1 MYKRVAVIISMIFF
15 GCFALPGQELA
26 HIRIDGI
33 NSSYDEHSP
42 MLSPDGQTLYFT
54 RVGHPANIGGVL
66 DKGDIWYSEKTG
78 NGWSQPVH
86 AGADLN
92 HPGLNGVVGFSAD
105 GQRMYLLNFFD
116 PEGRGISKLKN
127 GISVSSLK
135 DGAWGVPEKLPIQF
149 FSNESAHISATIS
162 KDEKVIIMAIQSY
175 ETEGNEDLYISF
187 KGENGEWSQPKN
199 MGNVLNTYAQEWVP
213 FLSSDMKSLYFTSN
227 GHGGAGGRD
236 IFMSERKSDSSWMEW
251 TRPQNLGKALNTVGA
266 EQGLSFV
273 GGDEIAYFSST
284 QNSEGFGDIFA
295 YSMADDIPAAEVIE
309 ITPPVVQPEEEKTEE
324 VVAEKAEENTSI
336 EKSEEVIAEE
346 KKEQE
351 VIEKPKEQ
359 VKEEVVI
366 PVEEPKKQVIMVF
379 EVLDN
384 RTEELINADVVLT
397 YNGEERTI
405 NTAELASPKKR
416 FELTLEEGTD
426 LKVSIELGGYL
437 KYQKLF
443 KAGEASANSS
453 DGVERLLLTREEVG
467 TTVEIE
473 NILFNRARSSFANPE
488 EATKQ
493 IDELIQLMKDN
504 PGMAIRLEG
513 HTDNRGDEKLLQ
525 ELSEERVK
533 TVRDYML
540 SKGIDGNRI
549 EYVGYGGTRPL
560 SDNKSPEGIEINRRV
575 EFVIIK

>member
-1 MYKRVAVIISMIFF
+1 MYKRVAIIISMIFS
-15 GCFALPGQELA
+15 GCFAISGQELA

-66 DKGDIWYSEKTG
+66 DQGDIWYSQKTA

-86 AGADLN
+86 AGSSLN
-92 HPGLNGVVGFSAD
+92 HPGLNGVVGFSAN

-135 DGAWGVPEKLPIQF
+135 DGVWTVPEKLPIQF

-175 ETEGNEDLYISF
+175 ETEGNEDLYISY
-187 KGENGEWSQPKN
+187 KEADGQWSQPKN

-227 GHGGAGGRD
+227 GHGGSGGRD
-236 IFMSERKSDSSWMEW
+236 IFMSERKSDSSWVDW
-251 TRPQNLGKALNTVGA
+251 TTPRNLGEALNTVGA
-266 EQGLSFV
+266 EQGLSFI
-273 GGDEIAYFSST
+273 GGDEVAYFSST

-295 YSMADDIPAAEVIE
+295 YSMADGIPEAEAIE
-309 ITPPVVQPEEEKTEE
+309 VTVPVDQPEEEKTEE
-324 VVAEKAEENTSI
+324 VVEKKGEENTGE
-336 EKSEEVIAEE
+336 EKSEEVVAKG
-346 KKEQE
+346 KKEE
-351 VIEKPKEQ
+351 AVIEKPKEE
-359 VKEEVVI
+359 VKEALAI
-366 PVEEPKKQVIMVF
+366 PIEAPKKQILMIF

-384 RTEELINADVVLT
+384 RTEAPIDADVVLT
-397 YNGEERTI
+397 YNGQERTI
-405 NTAELASPKKR
+405 KTADIASPSKH

-443 KAGEASANSS
+443 KAGEASANAAN
-453 DGVERLLLTREEVG
+453 GIERLLLTREEVG

-473 NILFNRARSSFANPE
+473 NILFNRARASFANPE

-540 SKGIDGNRI
+540 SKGIDGSRI
-549 EYVGYGGTRPL
+549 DYVGYGGTKPL

>member
-1 MYKRVAVIISMIFF
+1 MYKRVAVITLLMFF
-15 GCFALPGQELA
+15 GCFALTGQELA

-54 RVGHPANIGGVL
+54 RAGHPANIGGVL
-66 DKGDIWYSEKTG
+66 DQGDIWLSQKTS

-86 AGADLN
+86 AGAAIN

-127 GISVSSLK
+127 GISVSTVK
-135 DGAWGVPEKLPIQF
+135 GGVWGVPEKLAIQF
-149 FSNESAHISATIS
+149 FSNESSHISATIS

-187 KGENGEWSQPKN
+187 KEENGEWTQPKN

-213 FLSSDMKSLYFTSN
+213 FLSDDMKSLYFTSN
-227 GHGGAGGRD
+227 GHGGIGGRD
-236 IFMSERKSDSSWMEW
+236 VFLSERQSDDSWLEW
-251 TRPQNLGKALNTVGA
+251 STPRNLGEGFNTVGA
-266 EQGLSFV
+266 EQGLSFIS
-273 GGDEIAYFSST
+273 GDELAYFSST
-284 QNSEGFGDIFA
+284 QNSEGFGDVFA
-295 YSMADDIPAAEVIE
+295 YSMPESIPEAEEVEVI
-309 ITPPVVQPEEEKTEE
+309 TPVVQPENDKAEE
-324 VVAEKAEENTSI
+324 VVVEE
-336 EKSEEVIAEE
+336 EE
-346 KKEQE
+346 KKEE
-351 VIEKPKEQ
+351 EKPKEE
-359 VKEEVVI
+359 VKEEVAVVV
-366 PVEEPKKQVIMVF
+366 PVEEPKKQILMTF

-384 RTEELINADVVLT
+384 RTEALVDADVVLT

-405 NTAELASPKKR
+405 KTADISSPSKR

-426 LKVSIELGGYL
+426 LKVSIELEGYL

-443 KAGEASANSS
+443 KAGETSANEAA
-453 DGVERLLLTREEVG
+453 GIERLLLTREEVG

-473 NILFNRARSSFANPE
+473 NVLFNRARSSFANPE
-488 EATKQ
+488 VATRQ
-493 IDELIQLMKDN
+493 IDELVQLMKDN

-540 SKGIDGNRI
+540 SKGINGNRI
-549 EYVGYGGTRPL
+549 EFIGYGGTKPL

-575 EFVIIK
+575 EFVIIR